1 MTDSLNDFTKLL
13 SAGMDLPSDQIPFIA
28 NLLIDD
34 REDNETKCEFL
45 KKLSTKGETNEEF
58 ACFVGEFRKLAKKP
72 HLDDYSDRA
81 IDLCG
86 TGGDRSGSF
95 NISTFVSLVVAT
107 AGVPVIKHG
116 NRSISSNCGSAD
128 LLEALGIPMETDPD
142 KLEASLAKLNFC
154 FYSLRTFI
162 PPLRAWFRFAKNWQR
177 MELLQCLTD
186 SVPA

>member
-45 KKLSTKGETNEEF
+45 KNYLPKEKLMRNLPVLLVNSVN
-58 ACFVGEFRKLAKKP
+58 LQKP

-154 FYSLRTFI
+154 FLFIRTFI
-162 PPLRAWFRFAKNWQR
+162 PPL
-177 MELLQCLTD
+177 ELGSGSQKIGRGWNYYN
-186 SVPA
+186 V